1 MLAERALITC
11 TYTLYLP
18 IVFVQNFERGQV
30 SSFLMNTP
38 EALGTPVFL
47 RVWHDNSGEGHDNDW
62 QLDKVIVVDLQT
74 RNWSVW
80 I

>member
-1 MLAERALITC
+1 
-11 TYTLYLP
+11 
-18 IVFVQNFERGQV
+18 
-30 SSFLMNTP
+30 MNTP